1 MSFLKDLNN
10 KNGTGQMS
18 RPLQI
23 ALVRKQ
29 LKVLVVD
36 DNLNNLFVMKMILD
50 EITDIDFEVKTA
62 LNG

>member
-1 MSFLKDLNN
+1 MSFLKDQNN
-10 KNGTGQMS
+10 TNGTGQRS

-36 DNLNNLFVMKMILD
+36 DNSNNLIVMKMILD

>member
-36 DNLNNLFVMKMILD
+36 DNSNNLFVMKMILD